1 MTIVKETGS
10 GNFQSVPAG
19 TYQAVCS
26 GVYDI
31 GRQKQEWKGETK
43 YTHQIIIRFEL
54 NKTIQDGEYAGKRYT
69 INKFYTASLHEKA
82 GLRKDLES
90 WRGRPFTA
98 EELKGFDVDAV
109 IGANC
114 LLGVVHTEKGK
125 AKIVSVSPLMDGMNK
140 IIPELNSKETP
151 DWVKKV
157 KEKAIQDDIVEVP
170 PTDNAEEVPF

>member
-10 GNFQSVPAG
+10 GNYQSVPAG

-31 GRQKQEWKGETK
+31 GKQKNEYKGEIK
-43 YTHQIIIRFEL
+43 YIHQIIVRFEL
-54 NKTIQDGEYAGKRYT
+54 NKTIANGEYSGKRYT

-82 GLRKDLES
+82 ALRKDLES

-98 EELKGFDVDAV
+98 EELKGFDVDNV

-125 AKIVSVSPLMDGMNK
+125 AKIASISPIMDGMNK
-140 IIPELNSKETP
+140 INPELDIKEIPE
-151 DWVKKV
+151 WVKKF
-157 KEKAIQDDIVEVP
+157 KEKSIHDDYVEVP
-170 PTDNAEEVPF
+170 PTDNTEEVPF